1 MVGRRRGTIA
11 VHFQTDIFASLA
23 HFFSDTSVHFDKSF
37 EKVGTAAESA
47 INFFL
52 WFILKENG
60 ELNPYYVGNISK
72 VYDK

>member
-1 MVGRRRGTIA
+1 MVGGRRRGTIA

-47 INFFL
+47 INFFYGS
-52 WFILKENG
+52 F
-60 ELNPYYVGNISK
+60 
-72 VYDK
+72 